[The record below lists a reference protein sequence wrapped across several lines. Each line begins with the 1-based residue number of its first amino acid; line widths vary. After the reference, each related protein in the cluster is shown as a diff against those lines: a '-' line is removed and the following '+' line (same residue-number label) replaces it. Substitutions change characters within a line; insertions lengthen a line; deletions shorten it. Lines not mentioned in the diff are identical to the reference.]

1 MFPGKDDYISLIH
14 ISKYKNPEAS
24 ADIIKNWLRN
34 RSTIEFLGLWE
45 RMNNPNFKLVEFH
58 QFIDVGVLST
68 LYIVFKPA
76 DVNSD
81 FLTKYYDTTY
91 WYREVS
97 KHAAEGARNH
107 GLLNIA
113 ASDFFKTELT
123 IPKDKAEQEKIG
135 RFFKQFDKLITLHQ
149 RESL

>member
-1 MFPGKDDYISLIH
+1 M
-14 ISKYKNPEAS
+14 
-24 ADIIKNWLRN
+24 
-34 RSTIEFLGLWE
+34 
-45 RMNNPNFKLVEFH
+45 
-58 QFIDVGVLST
+58 GVLST
-68 LYIVFKPA
+68 LYIVFKPT

-91 WYREVS
+91 WYHEIS

-113 ASDFFKTELT
+113 VSDFFETELT

-135 RFFKQFDKLITLHQ
+135 RFFNNIDNLITLHQ
-149 RESL
+149 RKSFLIMISS